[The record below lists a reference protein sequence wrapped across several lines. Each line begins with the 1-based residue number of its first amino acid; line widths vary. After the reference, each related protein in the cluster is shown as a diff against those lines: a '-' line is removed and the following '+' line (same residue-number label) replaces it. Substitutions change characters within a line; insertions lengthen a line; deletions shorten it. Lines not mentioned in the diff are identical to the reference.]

1 MIGDVR
7 DVPPDVLEGGI
18 IENIHTII
26 DKLRLEGDNS
36 GINKVF
42 YSHVRSHIMRAY
54 SRPQFYNISLPYAFI
69 GGMQIGTTHLGKYS
83 DPLLA
88 FTYLKQIASRKELPE
103 A

>member
-54 SRPQFYNISLPYAFI
+54 
-69 GGMQIGTTHLGKYS
+69 
-83 DPLLA
+83 
-88 FTYLKQIASRKELPE
+88 
-103 A
+103 